1 MIGHIIIIMI
11 NINLSLSS
19 TYIVFRNLYIQ
30 IDDKINIYFRDKHSL
45 LCISSIPF
53 LSNY

>member
-30 IDDKINIYFRDKHSL
+30 IDIYFRDKHSL